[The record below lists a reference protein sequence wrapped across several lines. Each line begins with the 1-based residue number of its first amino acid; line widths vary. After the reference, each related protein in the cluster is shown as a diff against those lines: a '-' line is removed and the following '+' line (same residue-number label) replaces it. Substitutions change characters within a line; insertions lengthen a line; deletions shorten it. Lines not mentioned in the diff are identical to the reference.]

1 MQMHMSRRKKQT
13 FETEKKNGKTGEL
26 GSGSQ
31 EMLYHGLKTI
41 QQDSHA
47 SIIACIKRTHTHI
60 HAAMHGHT
68 WVGEVFQ
75 VVDKY

>member
-1 MQMHMSRRKKQT
+1 MHMSRRKKQT

-47 SIIACIKRTHTHI
+47 SIIACIKRTHTHTY
-60 HAAMHGHT
+60 MQLCMDTRGY
-68 WVGEVFQ
+68 GKVFQ